1 MRVAVPRE
9 NALGE
14 RRVALVP
21 ESAGK
26 LVKAGLE
33 VVIEAGAGVEAG
45 FADAVYASVGA
56 TVLPSRH
63 EVLST
68 ADMVLVV
75 KPPSYEGA
83 TSDLSLMRPGAVLI
97 GVLSPLTSPALVQA
111 LAESKLTSFALELVP
126 RITRAQKMDVL
137 SSQATAAGYKAVLLA
152 AGTSGKF
159 FPMLMTAAGTI
170 PPAKVLVLGAGVA
183 GLMAMATARRLG
195 AMVQGYDIRP
205 ETKEQIESL
214 GATWVGQ
221 EIAEGVG
228 TGGYAKEVSE
238 ETKRQQHEHLA
249 KIVREADV
257 VITTA
262 NVPGRKAP
270 VLITEDMLAGMKPGS
285 VIVDLAAESG
295 GNCAVTRAGETV
307 NHNGIVVLGP
317 RDVPATMPIHASAMY
332 SRNVLEVVK
341 HLVDKEGNL
350 NVDMTDEITR
360 DSVVTKD
367 GEIVN
372 ERAAAV
378 AGKGA

>member
-1 MRVAVPRE
+1 MKVAVPRE
-9 NALGE
+9 TAAGE

-21 ESAGK
+21 ETAGK
-26 LVKAGLE
+26 LVKSGLE
-33 VVIEAGAGVEAG
+33 VVIEAGAGSEAG
-45 FADAVYASVGA
+45 FADAMYIGVGA
-56 TVLPSRH
+56 TVLPSRRD
-63 EVLST
+63 VLST
-68 ADMVLVV
+68 ADIVCTV
-75 KPPSYEGA
+75 KPPTYEGA
-83 TSDLSLMRPGAVLI
+83 TSDVSMMRAGTVLI
-97 GVLSPLTSPALVQA
+97 GMLSPLTSPELVRA
-111 LAESKLTSFALELVP
+111 LADAKITSFSLELVP

-137 SSQATAAGYKAVLLA
+137 SSQATAAGYKAVLLGA
-152 AGTSGKF
+152 SQSGKF

-170 PPAKVLVLGAGVA
+170 PPSKVLVLGAGVA

-205 ETKEQIESL
+205 ETKEQVESL

-221 EIAEGVG
+221 EITEGVG
-228 TGGYAKEVSE
+228 AGGYAKEVSE
-238 ETKRQQHEHLA
+238 ETKQQQRAHLA
-249 KIVREADV
+249 KIVSEADV

-262 NVPGRKAP
+262 NVPGKKAP
-270 VLITEDMLAGMKPGS
+270 VLITEDMLADMKPGS

-295 GNCAVTRAGETV
+295 GNCAVTKAGETV

-332 SRNVLEVVK
+332 SRNVVEVVK
-341 HLVDKEGNL
+341 HLVDKEGKL

-367 GEIVN
+367 GEVVN
-372 ERAAAV
+372 ARAAAV

>member
-9 NALGE
+9 TAPGE

-26 LVKAGLE
+26 LVKSGLE
-33 VVIEAGAGVEAG
+33 VVIEAGAGTEAG
-45 FADAVYASVGA
+45 FADASYIAAGASVV
-56 TVLPSRH
+56 TSRRDL
-63 EVLST
+63 LST
-68 ADMVLVV
+68 ADLVCVV
-75 KPPSYEGA
+75 KPPTYEGA
-83 TSDLSLMRPGAVLI
+83 TSDLSMMRAGTVLI
-97 GVLSPLTSPALVQA
+97 GTLSPLTSPELVRS
-111 LAESKLTSFALELVP
+111 LAEAKVTAFALELVP

-137 SSQATAAGYKAVLLA
+137 SSQATAAGYKAVLLGA
-152 AGTSGKF
+152 AASGKF

-170 PPAKVLVLGAGVA
+170 PPSKVLVLGAGVA

-205 ETKEQIESL
+205 ETKEQVESL

-238 ETKRQQHEHLA
+238 ETKKQQREHLA

-262 NVPGRKAP
+262 NVPGKKAP
-270 VLITEDMLAGMKPGS
+270 VLITEDMLSDMKPGS

-295 GNCAVTRAGETV
+295 GNCAVTRPGETV
-307 NHNGIVVLGP
+307 KHNGIVVLGP

-341 HLVDKEGNL
+341 HLVDKEGKL

-367 GEIVN
+367 GEVVN

>member
-9 NALGE
+9 TAPGE

-26 LVKAGLE
+26 LVKSGLE
-33 VVIEAGAGVEAG
+33 VVVEAGAGTEAG
-45 FADAVYASVGA
+45 FADASYIAAGASVV
-56 TVLPSRH
+56 TSRRDL
-63 EVLST
+63 LST
-68 ADMVLVV
+68 ADLVCVV
-75 KPPSYEGA
+75 KPPTYEGA
-83 TSDLSLMRPGAVLI
+83 TSDLSMMRAGTVLI
-97 GVLSPLTSPALVQA
+97 GTLSPLTSPELVRS
-111 LAESKLTSFALELVP
+111 LAEAKVTAFALELVP

-137 SSQATAAGYKAVLLA
+137 SSQATAAGYKAVLLGA
-152 AGTSGKF
+152 AASGKF

-170 PPAKVLVLGAGVA
+170 PPSKVLVLGAGVA

-205 ETKEQIESL
+205 ETKEQVESL

-238 ETKRQQHEHLA
+238 ETKKQQREHLA

-262 NVPGRKAP
+262 NVPGKKAP
-270 VLITEDMLAGMKPGS
+270 VLITEDMLSDMKPGS

-295 GNCAVTRAGETV
+295 GNCAVTRPGETV
-307 NHNGIVVLGP
+307 KHNGIVVLGP

-341 HLVDKEGNL
+341 HLVDKEGKL

-367 GEIVN
+367 GEVVN